1 MNCQDAKQQ
10 MDLRVHELVLDAEG
24 RAGGGAPSPYPLP
37 QGGRGGLEGSRGE
50 DSSNQDVSDWS
61 ELDAHLDAC
70 PQCRAEFEELRRVRR
85 LLATAANDRPNDT
98 EVQTMWTALQAA
110 VAIPATTSLAN
121 PKGWWVRNRS
131 LVVSMTGV
139 AAVLMLAFQLG
150 NLHESGF
157 PFGAVRRP
165 APFSHVDTSL
175 PTGSATSMTQDD
187 PSGWGIPVH
196 KDDARQNREP
206 ARVAKGP
213 GSPDRSKAAVLS
225 LGDVRLDA
233 QNEPNFRVPDFGRSA
248 PIIDLQKTS
257 QGGGGGGG
265 GGLPPPGLPPEPPER
280 IANAGGLTAH
290 ADVSEHADDYGR
302 VSYGY
307 RVPSG
312 PRDKE
317 ERNAATSKAGV
328 SPPNGT
334 KDVAALADTP
344 PAQTQSPVPPNLK
357 IIKTGGLTVQVPA
370 YGDSIARVEKIVQEK
385 SGFIADG
392 STREEGGGALVGRI
406 VIRVPPERFEETF
419 TALKAVGRVE
429 SENVK
434 AADVTAEYVDVEA
447 RIHSLQ
453 ITEERLRDLIANK
466 SFVDKIASLL
476 EVEKELNRVRTEI
489 EQFQGQLRVMADRVG
504 LSTIVLTLREPGR
517 TVPSASLSVE
527 VSTLDEASRRLGDM
541 LAKTDGRLASGK
553 TSKRSDG
560 TLMGNYQLE
569 TTLARFAE
577 AVSGVEALGRVEE
590 RQVKDQQFNEAGEP
604 WAKQVKCTIA
614 LVLFERSR
622 QLPTATVRLE
632 VEKLD
637 EAMKRL
643 GDILQAHDAALASN
657 QATRQSDGSNTAE
670 VRVRVSAG
678 RFAAL
683 FEALAPLGRM
693 TSKAVS
699 GEAGRIV
706 GGAAAVPCDVALT
719 LAEKP
724 REVPRGTM
732 SVEVE
737 AFETTRQAL
746 SRAIAERQV
755 QVLSSSSS
763 QRNDGTWQGTFRLG
777 VPAKDMEAFVG
788 KVEAFGRVAARQI
801 SGLGLG
807 DLSRTDPDALG
818 TIDLT
823 IGEKSTIAPAPDES
837 AASIRARVRDGLGG
851 FYTSI
856 GLIAYGL
863 VVLLPW
869 LLLAGLLGWLVAR
882 TRRTLRNRRN
892 VRPQT
897 A

>member
-1 MNCQDAKQQ
+1 
-10 MDLRVHELVLDAEG
+10 MDLSVHELALDAES
-24 RAGGGAPSPYPLP
+24 RAGCVPPSRHPLP
-37 QGGRGGLEGSRGE
+37 QEGGGVLGRYEGE
-50 DSSNQDVSDWS
+50 DSPVQDVSDWS

-85 LLATAANDRPNDT
+85 LLATAANDRPNDM

-110 VAIPATTSLAN
+110 VAIPAATTMAN
-121 PKGWWVRNRS
+121 PNGWWVRNRS
-131 LVVSMTGV
+131 LVASMTGI

-150 NLHESGF
+150 NLHYGRS
-157 PFGAVRRP
+157 
-165 APFSHVDTSL
+165 PFSVAGLHIFGNVESSL
-175 PTGSATSMTQDD
+175 TTGSAVK
-187 PSGWGIPVH
+187 GIGTTGRIYEDEAFGVP
-196 KDDARQNREP
+196 ARSNDTVERKAHAAQGKRSPRSERPPEAQLDLGEVRGTAKNEP
-206 ARVAKGP
+206 APPAP
-213 GSPDRSKAAVLS
+213 P
-225 LGDVRLDA
+225 LGILADA
-233 QNEPNFRVPDFGRSA
+233 ST
-248 PIIDLQKTS
+248 IDLVKVS
-257 QGGGGGGG
+257 SPEVASGGQLVF
-265 GGLPPPGLPPEPPER
+265 GLPGPST
-280 IANAGGLTAH
+280 AGGAGGAVAGSDAYLN
-290 ADVSEHADDYGR
+290 
-302 VSYGY
+302 YGY
-307 RVPSG
+307 RADSRFGAEP
-312 PRDKE
+312 PLELYYD
-317 ERNAATSKAGV
+317 ATSQALTTLVAQGNKSG
-328 SPPNGT
+328 SEGT
-334 KDVAALADTP
+334 TESS
-344 PAQTQSPVPPNLK
+344 PAQTPSPIPRNLK
-357 IIKTGGLTVQVPA
+357 IIKTGELTVRVST
-370 YGDSIARVEKIVQEK
+370 YGDSIARVERIVQEK
-385 SGFIADG
+385 GGFVADG
-392 STREEGGGALVGRI
+392 STREEAGGALVGRI

-476 EVEKELNRVRTEI
+476 EVERELNRVRTEI
-489 EQFQGQLRVMADRVG
+489 EQFQGQLRVIADRVG

-527 VSTLDEASRRLGDM
+527 VSTLDEAAQRLGDL
-541 LAKTDGRLASGK
+541 LAKTDGRLVSGK
-553 TSKRSDG
+553 TSKRNDG

-577 AVSGVEALGRVEE
+577 VVSGVEALGRVEE

-604 WAKQVKCTIA
+604 WAKQVTCTIA

-632 VEKLD
+632 VDKLE

-643 GDILQAHDAALASN
+643 GEILQAHDAALASN
-657 QATRQSDGSNTAE
+657 QATRQSDGSNAAE
-670 VRVRVSAG
+670 IRVRVPAG
-678 RFAAL
+678 RFAGL
-683 FEALAPLGRM
+683 FESLAPLGRM

-732 SVEVE
+732 SIEVE
-737 AFETTRQAL
+737 TFETARQAL
-746 SRAIAERQV
+746 SRTIAERQV
-755 QVLSSSSS
+755 QVVNSSSN

-777 VPAKDMEAFVG
+777 VPAKDMEVFVG

-818 TIDLT
+818 VIDLT
-823 IGEKSTIAPAPDES
+823 IAEKSTIAPPPDES

-851 FYTSI
+851 FYASI
-856 GLIAYGL
+856 GLIAYGI

-882 TRRTLRNRRN
+882 IRTALRNRRA
-892 VRPQT
+892 VGTRT
-897 A
+897 T

>member
-1 MNCQDAKQQ
+1 MNCQKAKELI
-10 MDLRVHELVLDAEG
+10 DLRVHELVLDTEG
-24 RAGGGAPSPYPLP
+24 RAGGGAIHPKD
-37 QGGRGGLEGSRGE
+37 REGE
-50 DSSNQDVSDWS
+50 DSSNRHVSDWS
-61 ELDAHLDAC
+61 EVDAHLDAC

-85 LLATAANDRPNDT
+85 LLAAPTNDRPNDT

-110 VAIPATTSLAN
+110 VAIPATTSVTN

-131 LVVSMTGV
+131 LVASMTGI
-139 AAVLMLAFQLG
+139 AAVLMFAFQLG
-150 NLHESGF
+150 NLHYGSSMFSVAGI
-157 PFGAVRRP
+157 PFTNVEA
-165 APFSHVDTSL
+165 SL
-175 PTGSATSMTQDD
+175 PTGSEATDSTAMTRGRGDLSMSQFGIETVERKARAA
-187 PSGWGIPVH
+187 PPKASGRPERAP
-196 KDDARQNREP
+196 DALDSLDYAGSPAKSEP
-206 ARVAKGP
+206 APPAPPLGALADVGTIAMMKASGAHVTSGGQSVFGGASGAQVAPSAQVEKKGTA
-213 GSPDRSKAAVLS
+213 GSAGSS
-225 LGDVRLDA
+225 
-233 QNEPNFRVPDFGRSA
+233 PDFGRGA
-248 PIIDLQKTS
+248 PLVDLAAA
-257 QGGGGGGG
+257 
-265 GGLPPPGLPPEPPER
+265 R
-280 IANAGGLTAH
+280 AG
-290 ADVSEHADDYGR
+290 
-302 VSYGY
+302 
-307 RVPSG
+307 P
-312 PRDKE
+312 
-317 ERNAATSKAGV
+317 
-328 SPPNGT
+328 
-334 KDVAALADTP
+334 
-344 PAQTQSPVPPNLK
+344 TQSPVPQNLK
-357 IIKTGGLTVQVPA
+357 IIKTGELTVQVPI
-370 YGDSIARVEKIVQEK
+370 YSESIARVERTVQEK
-385 SGFIADG
+385 GGFVADG
-392 STREEGGGALVGRI
+392 STREEAGGALVGRM

-527 VSTLDEASRRLGDM
+527 VSTLDEASQRLGDM
-541 LAKTDGRLASGK
+541 LAKTDGRLVSGK

-560 TLMGNYQLE
+560 TLMGTYQLE

-577 AVSGVEALGRVEE
+577 VVSGVEALGRVEE

-604 WAKQVKCTIA
+604 WAKQVTCTVA

-632 VEKLD
+632 VDKLE

-657 QATRQSDGSNTAE
+657 QATRLSDGSNAAE
-670 VRVRVSAG
+670 IRVRVPAG
-678 RFAAL
+678 RFAGLFDAL
-683 FEALAPLGRM
+683 SPLGRM

-719 LAEKP
+719 MAEKP

-737 AFETTRQAL
+737 AFDTARQAL

-777 VPAKDMEAFVG
+777 VPVKDMEAFVG
-788 KVEAFGRVAARQI
+788 KLETFGRVVARQI

-818 TIDLT
+818 VIDLT

-837 AASIRARVRDGLGG
+837 AASIRARIRDGLGG

-869 LLLAGLLGWLVAR
+869 LLLAGLVGWLVAR

-892 VRPQT
+892 VGTQT

>member
-1 MNCQDAKQQ
+1 
-10 MDLRVHELVLDAEG
+10 
-24 RAGGGAPSPYPLP
+24 
-37 QGGRGGLEGSRGE
+37 
-50 DSSNQDVSDWS
+50 
-61 ELDAHLDAC
+61 
-70 PQCRAEFEELRRVRR
+70 
-85 LLATAANDRPNDT
+85 
-98 EVQTMWTALQAA
+98 MWTALQAA
-110 VAIPATTSLAN
+110 VAIPAATSVAN
-121 PKGWWVRNRS
+121 LKGWWVKNRS

-139 AAVLMLAFQLG
+139 AAVLMFAFQLG
-150 NLHESGF
+150 NLHYGDSKSNSGRLS
-157 PFGAVRRP
+157 GAFTN
-165 APFSHVDTSL
+165 ADASL
-175 PTGSATSMTQDD
+175 PTGSEARIERDD
-187 PSGWGIPVH
+187 PQGWGVPGH
-196 KDDARQNREP
+196 PSQSA
-206 ARVAKGP
+206 AKGIGTSGKDAEAALRSPPP
-213 GSPDRSKAAVLS
+213 GIPPPPGRLAQRYERTPSALDS
-225 LGDVRLDA
+225 LGDVRGSA
-233 QNEPNFRVPDFGRSA
+233 KNEPA
-248 PIIDLQKTS
+248 PPA
-257 QGGGGGGG
+257 
-265 GGLPPPGLPPEPPER
+265 PPLG
-280 IANAGGLTAH
+280 
-290 ADVSEHADDYGR
+290 
-302 VSYGY
+302 
-307 RVPSG
+307 
-312 PRDKE
+312 
-317 ERNAATSKAGV
+317 
-328 SPPNGT
+328 
-334 KDVAALADTP
+334 ALADLGTIADMKAP
-344 PAQTQSPVPPNLK
+344 APKVASGGQSVFGGSSGAQVAPSAQVEKTGTAGTAESSPAQTPSRVPQNFK
-357 IIKTGGLTVQVPA
+357 IIKTGELTVQVPV
-370 YGDSIARVEKIVQEK
+370 YGDSIVRVEQIVHEK
-385 SGFIADG
+385 GGFIADG
-392 STREEGGGALVGRI
+392 STREEVGGALVGRI

-527 VSTLDEASRRLGDM
+527 VSTLDEASQRLGDM
-541 LAKTDGRLASGK
+541 LAKTDGRLVSGK

-577 AVSGVEALGRVEE
+577 VVSGLEALGRVEE

-604 WAKQVKCTIA
+604 WAKQVTCTVA

-632 VEKLD
+632 VDRLE

-643 GDILQAHDAALASN
+643 GEILQAHDAALASN
-657 QATRQSDGSNTAE
+657 QATRQSDGSNAAE
-670 VRVRVSAG
+670 IRVRVPAG
-678 RFAAL
+678 RFAGL
-683 FEALAPLGRM
+683 FEALSPLGRI

-737 AFETTRQAL
+737 AFETARQAL

-777 VPAKDMEAFVG
+777 VPVKDMETFVG

-818 TIDLT
+818 VIDLT
-823 IGEKSTIAPAPDES
+823 IGEKSTLTPAPDES

-892 VRPQT
+892 VGTQT

>member
-1 MNCQDAKQQ
+1 MNCQDAKQR
-10 MDLRVHELVLDAEG
+10 MDLRVHEWMLDAEG
-24 RAGGGAPSPYPLP
+24 HAGGVTLP
-37 QGGRGGLEGSRGE
+37 KDREGE
-50 DSSNQDVSDWS
+50 DPSNGHVSDWS

-85 LLATAANDRPNDT
+85 LLATAANDRPNDM

-110 VAIPATTSLAN
+110 VAIPATASVAN

-131 LVVSMTGV
+131 LVASLTGV

-150 NLHESGF
+150 NLHYGGFSSGT
-157 PFGAVRRP
+157 VRLP
-165 APFSHVDTSL
+165 ASFTNVDASH
-175 PTGSATSMTQDD
+175 PTGSAAPDFAAMTRGQGDL
-187 PSGWGIPVH
+187 SIP
-196 KDDARQNREP
+196 RSSNEEP
-206 ARVAKGP
+206 ARIERLKP
-213 GSPDRSKAAVLS
+213 PKASARIERLGEVQAS
-225 LGDVRLDA
+225 LGDVSGTA
-233 QNEPNFRVPDFGRSA
+233 KSEPA
-248 PIIDLQKTS
+248 P
-257 QGGGGGGG
+257 
-265 GGLPPPGLPPEPPER
+265 PLPPEPAER
-280 IANAGGLTAH
+280 SSNSAGVTAH
-290 ADVSEHADDYGR
+290 ADVSVHADDYR
-302 VSYGY
+302 QISYGY
-307 RVPSG
+307 QVPSG

-317 ERNAATSKAGV
+317 ERNAATSKAGL

-344 PAQTQSPVPPNLK
+344 PPQIQSPVPQNLK
-357 IIKTGGLTVQVPA
+357 IIKTGELTVQVPV

-385 SGFIADG
+385 SGYIADG
-392 STREEGGGALVGRI
+392 STREEAGGALVGRM
-406 VIRVPPERFEETF
+406 VIRIPSERFEETF

-527 VSTLDEASRRLGDM
+527 VSTLDEAAQRLGDL
-541 LAKTDGRLASGK
+541 LAKTDGRLVSGK

-569 TTLARFAE
+569 TSLARFSE
-577 AVSGVEALGRVEE
+577 VVSGVEALGRVEE

-604 WAKQVKCTIA
+604 WAKQVTCTIA

-632 VEKLD
+632 VDKLE

-643 GDILQAHDAALASN
+643 GEILQAHDAALASN
-657 QATRQSDGSNTAE
+657 QATRQSDGSNAAE
-670 VRVRVSAG
+670 IRVRVPAG
-678 RFAAL
+678 RFAGL
-683 FEALAPLGRM
+683 FESLAPLGRI

-724 REVPRGTM
+724 REIPRGTM
-732 SVEVE
+732 SIEVE
-737 AFETTRQAL
+737 TFETARQAL
-746 SRAIAERQV
+746 SRTIAERQV
-755 QVLSSSSS
+755 QVLNSSSN
-763 QRNDGTWQGTFRLG
+763 QRNDGTWQGAFRLG

-788 KVEAFGRVAARQI
+788 KLEAFGRVAARQI

-818 TIDLT
+818 VIDLT

-837 AASIRARVRDGLGG
+837 AASIRTRVRDGLGG

-856 GLIAYGL
+856 GLIAYGI

-882 TRRTLRNRRN
+882 IRTALRNRRA
-892 VRPQT
+892 VGTRST
-897 A
+897 

>member
-10 MDLRVHELVLDAEG
+10 MDLRVHELVLDVEG
-24 RAGGGAPSPYPLP
+24 RAGGGTTH
-37 QGGRGGLEGSRGE
+37 RKDREGE
-50 DSSNQDVSDWS
+50 DSSDRHVSDWS

-85 LLATAANDRPNDT
+85 LLATAANNRPNDV
-98 EVQTMWTALQAA
+98 EVQTMWTTLQAA
-110 VAIPATTSLAN
+110 IAIPATTSVGA

-131 LVVSMTGV
+131 LVASMTGI
-139 AAVLMLAFQLG
+139 AAVLVLAFQLG
-150 NLHESGF
+150 NLHYGGFSSGT
-157 PFGAVRRP
+157 VRRP
-165 APFSHVDTSL
+165 ASFTNVDASH
-175 PTGSATSMTQDD
+175 PTGSAARIERDD
-187 PSGWGIPVH
+187 PQSWGVPGHPSQSAVKGTGTSGTN
-196 KDDARQNREP
+196 AE
-206 ARVAKGP
+206 
-213 GSPDRSKAAVLS
+213 AAL
-225 LGDVRLDA
+225 R
-233 QNEPNFRVPDFGRSA
+233 
-248 PIIDLQKTS
+248 
-257 QGGGGGGG
+257 
-265 GGLPPPGLPPEPPER
+265 LPPPESPAIERRKQSGGQAQQQIMLQSQSSPEKKDAKRKEVR
-280 IANAGGLTAH
+280 TAGGP
-290 ADVSEHADDYGR
+290 ADSRSPTDEQLDLYFDADSGAQATLSPNLDRTGVASHVSASREQA
-302 VSYGY
+302 
-307 RVPSG
+307 P
-312 PRDKE
+312 
-317 ERNAATSKAGV
+317 
-328 SPPNGT
+328 
-334 KDVAALADTP
+334 
-344 PAQTQSPVPPNLK
+344 SPVPQNLK
-357 IIKTGGLTVQVPA
+357 IIKTGELTVQVPV
-370 YGDSIARVEKIVQEK
+370 YGDSIANVEKIVQEK
-385 SGFIADG
+385 GGFVADG
-392 STREEGGGALVGRI
+392 STREEAGGALVGRM

-489 EQFQGQLRVMADRVG
+489 EQFQGQLRVMVDRVG

-527 VSTLDEASRRLGDM
+527 VSTLDEASQRLGDM
-541 LAKTDGRLASGK
+541 LAKADGRLVSGK

-577 AVSGVEALGRVEE
+577 VVSGVEALGRVEE
-590 RQVKDQQFNEAGEP
+590 RQVKDQQFNEAGKP
-604 WAKQVKCTIA
+604 WAKQVTCTIA

-632 VEKLD
+632 VDKLE

-643 GDILQAHDAALASN
+643 GEILQVHDAALASN
-657 QATRQSDGSNTAE
+657 QATRQSDGSNAAE
-670 VRVRVSAG
+670 IRVRVPAG
-678 RFAAL
+678 RFAGL
-683 FEALAPLGRM
+683 FESLAPLGRI

-732 SVEVE
+732 SIEVE
-737 AFETTRQAL
+737 TFETARQAL
-746 SRAIAERQV
+746 SRVIAERQV
-755 QVLSSSSS
+755 QVLNSSSN

-818 TIDLT
+818 AIDLT

-851 FYTSI
+851 FYASI

-882 TRRTLRNRRN
+882 IRTALRNRRDVGTRTTRERI
-892 VRPQT
+892 VRPI
-897 A
+897 